1 MKWSVM
7 IPASIARNMAYIA
20 YEDAYSS
27 VTSRKHKSDEL
38 LDPRSFSVAA
48 AQQIEQQSINT
59 ADLSVQELVDC
70 DTRYDQVCWVGV
82 IIMMLFIPHT
92 LF

>member
-1 MKWSVM
+1 MNWSV

-70 DTRYDQVCWVGV
+70 DTRYDQVCCSDHYTM
-82 IIMMLFIPHT
+82 IFIPFI
-92 LF
+92 LV